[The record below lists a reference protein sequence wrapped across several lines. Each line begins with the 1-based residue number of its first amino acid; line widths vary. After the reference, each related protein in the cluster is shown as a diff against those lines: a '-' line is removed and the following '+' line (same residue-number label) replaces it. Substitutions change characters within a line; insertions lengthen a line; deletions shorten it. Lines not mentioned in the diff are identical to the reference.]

1 MFSSDDDN
9 QGLVLGVVFGVIAL
23 VIALVIG
30 ISIYTRNLV
39 PAAKAPA
46 VAVVVVEEVATV
58 KVENG
63 VVKFYFVIGKADVA
77 PEAAQALAE
86 VVKAVAAG
94 KMAVISGFH
103 DASGDPQKNAE
114 LAKQRAL
121 AVRAV
126 LVTPRRGRRQGRAEE
141 TRTGAGLR
149 PRRRSPPRGSD
160 AEVSARRLSKKSPAC
175 RAFLWPNWP

>member
-1 MFSSDDDN
+1 MFSSDDEN

-30 ISIYTRNLV
+30 IGIYTRNMAAAPKAA
-39 PAAKAPA
+39 PAAAQT
-46 VAVVVVEEVATV
+46 VSVVVVQPVATV

-63 VVKFYFVIGKADVA
+63 VVKFYFVVGKADVA
-77 PEAAQALAE
+77 PEAAQALVE

-94 KMAVISGFH
+94 KLAVISGYH
-103 DASGDPQKNAE
+103 DASGDPAQNAE

-126 LVTPRRGRRQGRAEE
+126 LVAQGVAEDKVELRKPEQTLASGPAEE
-141 TRTGAGLR
+141 
-149 PRRRSPPRGSD
+149 
-160 AEVSARRLSKKSPAC
+160 ARRVEVTLK
-175 RAFLWPNWP
+175 

>member
-1 MFSSDDDN
+1 MFSSDDEN

-30 ISIYTRNLV
+30 IGIYTRNLAPAPKAA
-39 PAAKAPA
+39 PAAAQT
-46 VAVVVVEEVATV
+46 VSVVVVQPVATV

-63 VVKFYFVIGKADVA
+63 VVKFYFVVGKADVA
-77 PEAAQALAE
+77 PEAAQALVE

-94 KMAVISGFH
+94 KLAVISGFH
-103 DASGDPQKNAE
+103 DASGDPAQNAE

-126 LVTPRRGRRQGRAEE
+126 LLAQGVTEDKVELRKPEQTLASGPAEE
-141 TRTGAGLR
+141 
-149 PRRRSPPRGSD
+149 
-160 AEVSARRLSKKSPAC
+160 ARRVEVTLK
-175 RAFLWPNWP
+175 

>member
-1 MFSSDDDN
+1 MFSSDDEN

-30 ISIYTRNLV
+30 IGIYTRNLAAAPKAA
-39 PAAKAPA
+39 PAAAQT
-46 VAVVVVEEVATV
+46 VSVVVVQPVATV

-63 VVKFYFVIGKADVA
+63 VVKFYFVVGKADVA
-77 PEAAQALAE
+77 PEAAQALVE

-94 KMAVISGFH
+94 KLAVISGYH
-103 DASGDPQKNAE
+103 DASGDPAKNAE

-126 LVTPRRGRRQGRAEE
+126 LVAQGVAEDKVELRKPEQTLASGPAEE
-141 TRTGAGLR
+141 
-149 PRRRSPPRGSD
+149 
-160 AEVSARRLSKKSPAC
+160 ARRVEVTLK
-175 RAFLWPNWP
+175 

>member
-9 QGLVLGVVFGVIAL
+9 QGLVLGVLFGVIAL
-23 VIALVIG
+23 VISLVIG
-30 ISIYTRNLV
+30 ISIYSSKLV
-39 PAAKAPA
+39 SAAKAPA
-46 VAVVVVEEVATV
+46 PAAQTVGVVVLQQVATV
-58 KVENG
+58 KVDNG

-77 PEAAQALAE
+77 PEAAQALVE

-103 DASGDPQKNAE
+103 DASGDPAQNAE

-126 LVTPRRGRRQGRAEE
+126 LLTQGVAEDKVELKKPEQTLASGPAEE
-141 TRTGAGLR
+141 
-149 PRRRSPPRGSD
+149 
-160 AEVSARRLSKKSPAC
+160 ARRVEVTLK
-175 RAFLWPNWP
+175 

>member
-1 MFSSDDDN
+1 MFSSDDEN

-30 ISIYTRNLV
+30 IGIYTRNLAAAPKAA
-39 PAAKAPA
+39 PAAAQT
-46 VAVVVVEEVATV
+46 VSVVVVQPVATV

-63 VVKFYFVIGKADVA
+63 VVKFYFASGKADVA
-77 PEAAQALAE
+77 PEAAQALVE

-94 KMAVISGFH
+94 KLAVISGYH
-103 DASGDPQKNAE
+103 DASGDPAQNAE

-126 LVTPRRGRRQGRAEE
+126 LVAQGVAEDKVELRKPEQTLASGPAEE
-141 TRTGAGLR
+141 
-149 PRRRSPPRGSD
+149 
-160 AEVSARRLSKKSPAC
+160 ARRVEVTLK
-175 RAFLWPNWP
+175 

>member
-9 QGLVLGVVFGVIAL
+9 QGLVLGVLFGVIAL
-23 VIALVIG
+23 VISLVIG

-46 VAVVVVEEVATV
+46 PAAPTVGVVVLQQVATV
-58 KVENG
+58 RVDNG

-77 PEAAQALAE
+77 PEAAQALVE

-94 KMAVISGFH
+94 KIAVISGFH
-103 DASGDPQKNAE
+103 DASGDPAQNAE

-121 AVRAV
+121 AVRGV
-126 LVTPRRGRRQGRAEE
+126 LLTQGVTQDKVELRKPEQTLASGPAEE
-141 TRTGAGLR
+141 
-149 PRRRSPPRGSD
+149 
-160 AEVSARRLSKKSPAC
+160 ARRVEVTLK
-175 RAFLWPNWP
+175 

>member
-1 MFSSDDDN
+1 MFSSDDEN

-30 ISIYTRNLV
+30 IGIYTRNLAAAPKAA
-39 PAAKAPA
+39 PAAAQT
-46 VAVVVVEEVATV
+46 VSVVVVQPVATV

-63 VVKFYFVIGKADVA
+63 VVKFYFVVGKADVA
-77 PEAAQALAE
+77 PEAAQALVE

-94 KMAVISGFH
+94 KLAVISGYH
-103 DASGDPQKNAE
+103 DASGDPAQNAE

-126 LVTPRRGRRQGRAEE
+126 LLALGVTEDKVELRKPEQTLASGPAEE
-141 TRTGAGLR
+141 
-149 PRRRSPPRGSD
+149 
-160 AEVSARRLSKKSPAC
+160 ARRVEVTLK
-175 RAFLWPNWP
+175 

>member
-1 MFSSDDDN
+1 MFSSDDEN

-30 ISIYTRNLV
+30 IGIYTRNLAAAPKAA
-39 PAAKAPA
+39 PAAAQT
-46 VAVVVVEEVATV
+46 VSVVVVQPVATV

-63 VVKFYFVIGKADVA
+63 VVKFYFVVGKADVA
-77 PEAAQALAE
+77 PEAAQALVE

-94 KMAVISGFH
+94 KLAVISGYH
-103 DASGDPQKNAE
+103 DASGDPAQNAE

-126 LVTPRRGRRQGRAEE
+126 LEAQGVAEDKVELRKPEQTLASGPAEE
-141 TRTGAGLR
+141 
-149 PRRRSPPRGSD
+149 
-160 AEVSARRLSKKSPAC
+160 ARRVEVTLK
-175 RAFLWPNWP
+175 

>member
-1 MFSSDDDN
+1 MFSSDDEN

-30 ISIYTRNLV
+30 IGIYTRNLAAAPKAA
-39 PAAKAPA
+39 PAAAQT
-46 VAVVVVEEVATV
+46 VSVVVVQPVATV

-63 VVKFYFVIGKADVA
+63 VVKFYFVVGKADVA
-77 PEAAQALAE
+77 PEAAQALVE

-94 KMAVISGFH
+94 KLAVISGYH
-103 DASGDPQKNAE
+103 DASGDPAQNAE

-126 LVTPRRGRRQGRAEE
+126 LVAQGVAEDKVELRKPEQTLASGPAEE
-141 TRTGAGLR
+141 
-149 PRRRSPPRGSD
+149 
-160 AEVSARRLSKKSPAC
+160 ARRVEVTLK
-175 RAFLWPNWP
+175 

>member
-30 ISIYTRNLV
+30 IGIYTRNLAT
-39 PAAKAPA
+39 AAKAPA
-46 VAVVVVEEVATV
+46 PAAQTVSVVVLEKVATV

-63 VVKFYFVIGKADVA
+63 VVKFYFVVGKADVA
-77 PEAAQALAE
+77 PEAAQALVE

-94 KMAVISGFH
+94 KLAVISGYH
-103 DASGDPQKNAE
+103 DASGDPAQNAE

-126 LVTPRRGRRQGRAEE
+126 LLAQGVTEDKVELKKPEQTLASGPAEE
-141 TRTGAGLR
+141 
-149 PRRRSPPRGSD
+149 
-160 AEVSARRLSKKSPAC
+160 ARRVEVTLK
-175 RAFLWPNWP
+175 

>member
-77 PEAAQALAE
+77 PEAAQAL

-126 LVTPRRGRRQGRAEE
+126 LVTQGVAEDKVE
-141 TRTGAGLR
+141 LKKPEQALASGPA
-149 PRRRSPPRGSD
+149 
-160 AEVSARRLSKKSPAC
+160 AEARRVEVTLK
-175 RAFLWPNWP
+175 